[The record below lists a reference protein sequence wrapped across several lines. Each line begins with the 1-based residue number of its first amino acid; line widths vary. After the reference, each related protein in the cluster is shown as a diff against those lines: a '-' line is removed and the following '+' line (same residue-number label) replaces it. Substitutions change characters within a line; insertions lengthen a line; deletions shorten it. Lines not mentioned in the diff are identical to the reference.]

1 MKVEEENKI
10 TRIEQWEEQNREEMR
25 ELLREQDNIWE
36 KEKNNEIT

>member
-36 KEKNNEIT
+36 KEKNNERI

>member
-1 MKVEEENKI
+1 MKVEEENK
-10 TRIEQWEEQNREEMR
+10 IEQWEEQNREEMR